1 MAVIG
6 IDLGTTNSLVAYWKD
21 GKACLIPDE
30 LGNVLFPSVVSFMEE
45 NKVSVG
51 SVAKEQLVLQPD
63 RTFASF
69 KRHMGTDKSYSAGGK
84 SYKALELSAF
94 VLSELKAVAE
104 KYLNEAIEEAII
116 TVPAYFNDKQRS
128 DTKKAAQIAGL
139 KVERLINEPSAAALA
154 YQMANGQNE
163 NNLIVFDFGGGTLD
177 LSYVECFDN
186 VIEIVAVAGDNML
199 GGDDVDACI
208 YDYVCKEKQL
218 NKDTISIEQRAV
230 LCKEVEKN
238 KRLLQEVDSIT
249 IQGIVLT
256 NEKLFEIC
264 IPLFTRI
271 KKLFLRLLEDAGVR
285 ISEIDDV
292 IMVGG
297 SSKLKVV
304 KQFLTEL
311 LGKEPIVLG
320 DTDMVVAMGAGS
332 YAGIRMREEGI
343 KNIIM
348 TDVCPFTLG
357 VESFRS
363 KEDEKGYMCSLI
375 ERNSTLPS
383 KITRRLWTLH
393 DFQKQLRVKIYQGE
407 EYYAEENL
415 LLGEISIAVPQKP
428 AGQEWI
434 DVEFIYDINGIL
446 QVEVTNSRGES
457 RHIMLANQELTES
470 ELERYQTEME
480 TIIRMKSPW
489 ENSEYVELFNIVA
502 GYYEESVG
510 NRRDYLGNIL
520 NWYLYNMNSGSLK
533 TIRDTAQEMKR
544 IVASLDQYEEE
555 KENLF
560 FDGHDIEPERGK
572 PC

>member
-1 MAVIG
+1 M
-6 IDLGTTNSLVAYWKD
+6 
-21 GKACLIPDE
+21 
-30 LGNVLFPSVVSFMEE
+30 
-45 NKVSVG
+45 
-51 SVAKEQLVLQPD
+51 
-63 RTFASF
+63 
-69 KRHMGTDKSYSAGGK
+69 
-84 SYKALELSAF
+84 
-94 VLSELKAVAE
+94 
-104 KYLNEAIEEAII
+104 
-116 TVPAYFNDKQRS
+116 
-128 DTKKAAQIAGL
+128 
-139 KVERLINEPSAAALA
+139 
-154 YQMANGQNE
+154 
-163 NNLIVFDFGGGTLD
+163 
-177 LSYVECFDN
+177 
-186 VIEIVAVAGDNML
+186 
-199 GGDDVDACI
+199 
-208 YDYVCKEKQL
+208 
-218 NKDTISIEQRAV
+218 
-230 LCKEVEKN
+230 
-238 KRLLQEVDSIT
+238 
-249 IQGIVLT
+249 
-256 NEKLFEIC
+256 
-264 IPLFTRI
+264 
-271 KKLFLRLLEDAGVR
+271 
-285 ISEIDDV
+285 
-292 IMVGG
+292 
-297 SSKLKVV
+297 
-304 KQFLTEL
+304 
-311 LGKEPIVLG
+311 LG
-320 DTDMVVAMGAGS
+320 DTDMVVAMGARS

-428 AGQEWI
+428 AGQEGT